1 MAVKQIGYVGLMVK
15 DVARATEF
23 YTKLLGLQPVPE
35 QSQPGA
41 FSSFILSNGSMLGV
55 ISPEKGVEVP
65 GFTDAYE
72 VSLEVDDVD
81 AAYRKW
87 EADGIKIFSEPHD
100 MPFGRTFHI
109 RTPDGHTLRI
119 YQRPKER

>member
-1 MAVKQIGYVGLMVK
+1 MAVKQIGYVALMVK

-23 YTKLLGLQPVPE
+23 YANKLGLKPVPE

-41 FSSFILSNGSMLGV
+41 FTSFTLDGGSMLGV
-55 ISPEKGVEVP
+55 VSVEKGVEVP
-65 GFTDAYE
+65 GFTDPYE
-72 VSLEVDDVD
+72 VSLEVDDIE

-87 EADGIKIFSEPHD
+87 EAAGIEIFSEPHD

-119 YQRPKER
+119 YQRPAEQ